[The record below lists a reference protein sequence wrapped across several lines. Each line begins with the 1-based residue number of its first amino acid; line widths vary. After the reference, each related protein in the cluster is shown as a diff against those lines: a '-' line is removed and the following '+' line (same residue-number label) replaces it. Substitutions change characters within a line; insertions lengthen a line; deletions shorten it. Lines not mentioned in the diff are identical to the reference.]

1 MEQVEYSVQSRLLSD
16 SGMIWTCY
24 ATSRTQY
31 KVDFCL
37 TVECDG
43 HVMGQLQCYVMNE
56 MLAN

>member
-37 TVECDG
+37 IVECDG
-43 HVMGQLQCYVMNE
+43 HVMGQLTMLCYE
-56 MLAN
+56 